1 MPYLATCLGYYEKDC
16 DILNNEHTIQECN
29 RKNDCKVNE
38 KCIASKLV
46 KYNSRA

>member
-16 DILNNEHTIQECN
+16 DILNKEHIQECN